1 MAETGL
7 RTNHQSRVDWWR
19 VQFQRQQK
27 ANLSV
32 TELCRQLG
40 VSVTTFYYWKKR
52 VHEASPKSPRQVA
65 AGYASR
71 RLTTSGTSAASFVPI
86 SIVEPAAGTELEIE
100 LTNSCV
106 LRLKGT
112 IDPSLLQAAIT
123 AAGQL
128 DGSREGAH

>member
-7 RTNHQSRVDWWR
+7 RANHQSRVDWWR
-19 VQFQRQQK
+19 GQFQRQQK

-32 TELCRQLG
+32 TEFCRQLG

-52 VHEASPKSPRQVA
+52 VHEARRGRRGRSA
-65 AGYASR
+65 AGYPSR
-71 RLTTSGTSAASFVPI
+71 RLHHPAASFVPI
-86 SIVEPAAGTELEIE
+86 SIVEPAHGAELEIE
-100 LTNSCV
+100 LTNSCMV
-106 LRLKGT
+106 RLKGI

>member
-7 RTNHQSRVDWWR
+7 RANRQSRVDWWHG
-19 VQFQRQQK
+19 QFQRQQK

-32 TELCRQLG
+32 TELCRQLD
-40 VSVTTFYYWKKR
+40 VSVATFYYWRKR
-52 VHEASPKSPRQVA
+52 VPENSPRSPGQVA
-65 AGYASR
+65 AGYPAR
-71 RLTTSGTSAASFVPI
+71 RLKTAVSFVPV
-86 SIVEPAAGTELEIE
+86 SIVEPATGTELEIE

>member
-1 MAETGL
+1 MVETGL

-40 VSVTTFYYWKKR
+40 VSVTTFYYWRKR
-52 VHEASPKSPRQVA
+52 VHEASPNSPRQVA
-65 AGYASR
+65 AGYPSR
-71 RLTTSGTSAASFVPI
+71 RLTTSGTTAASFVPI
-86 SIVEPAAGTELEIE
+86 SIVVPAAGTELEIE

-106 LRLKGT
+106 LRLKGI

-128 DGSREGAH
+128 DGSREGVN